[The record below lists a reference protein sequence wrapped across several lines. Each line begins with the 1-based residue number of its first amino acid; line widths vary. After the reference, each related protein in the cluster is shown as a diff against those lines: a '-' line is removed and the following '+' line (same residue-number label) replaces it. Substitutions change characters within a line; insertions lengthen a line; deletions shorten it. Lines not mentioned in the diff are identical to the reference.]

1 MAFGITRPGFPD
13 RPVQSQ
19 GRAAPGPKGWPLIGV
34 APHLKA
40 DAPNY
45 LLWCARTHGPVVSMR
60 VGHLRCHLTAHPE
73 AIDRVLRKNEGNY
86 DKLKFVE
93 KLKPLLGE
101 GVATSN
107 GERWAASRKIVQAM
121 LTARRVDTLLPEM
134 DAEITAAADQWQAES
149 DLRDPGQASCALTL
163 RVLARSMFGHL
174 DRERVEAV
182 VASIDHLQ
190 RHLRDR
196 IWSNIPF
203 SEYLPTSANRDF
215 EWHRQRVLDAVEDLI
230 ARHRSGKIS
239 DSSFI
244 AVLANATDDTTGE
257 PMTDQ
262 QIRDEI
268 MTVFLAGHETTGN
281 TLGWAF
287 HLLADHPHVQA
298 KMRQEILETI
308 PPDHTPSMQDLKN
321 LRYTKAVLEEVMRLY
336 PSAFW
341 FARTAL
347 DDDTVMGYR
356 IRKGDTIFV
365 SQYVTQR
372 LAEYWEDP
380 DSFRPERFLEGNAGH
395 RFAKLPF
402 GGGPR
407 TCPGSHFAMAEMS
420 IVLARVLARVHV
432 RQTGAGRVQ
441 QDALVTLRPQ
451 NGSCVR
457 MEPLTRTVHVEHQE
471 PGEHGL
477 VDAALRLRKRVFVDV
492 KGWPV
497 NTDEQGR
504 EHDQFDTR
512 HTRHIV
518 TLDQGRVVA
527 AARAMPLDQPSLLMD
542 VFPWLI
548 QGDRDAYKTRDY
560 WEGARL
566 VADPELSAHDSRR
579 YLAKL
584 LYDTISTFHDEGVE
598 ALLTV
603 SDPVMERVLKRVG
616 ANPQRLGPVK
626 RDEHGFPVLA
636 LYLPCTE
643 TTLAKL
649 AGHAERDAAGE
660 SDPAVAA

>member
-1 MAFGITRPGFPD
+1 MAFDIARSSSAR
-13 RPVQSQ
+13 RPVARDGQM
-19 GRAAPGPKGWPLIGV
+19 APGPSGWPLIGV

-45 LLWCARTHGPVVSMR
+45 LLSCARTYGPVVSMR
-60 VGHLRCHLTAHPE
+60 VAHLRCHLTAHPD
-73 AIDRVLRKNEGNY
+73 AIDHVLRRNARNY

-121 LTARRVDTLLPEM
+121 LTARRVGELLPEM
-134 DAEITAAADQWQAES
+134 DGEISAAADQ
-149 DLRDPGQASCALTL
+149 LRDDGGADDLGQATCALTL

-174 DRERVEAV
+174 DPARVEAV

-203 SEYLPTSANRDF
+203 SDKLPTEANRDF
-215 EWHRQRVLDAVEDLI
+215 EQHRQRVLDAVEDLI
-230 ARHRSGKIS
+230 ARHRNGEVSET
-239 DSSFI
+239 SFI

-257 PMTDQ
+257 PMTDA

-281 TLGWAF
+281 TLAWAF
-287 HLLADHPHVQA
+287 HLLAEHPEVQE
-298 KMRQEILETI
+298 KIRRETLANI
-308 PPDHTPSMQDLKN
+308 PPDRTPSMQDLKS

-347 DDDTVMGYR
+347 NDDTVMGYR
-356 IRKGDTIFV
+356 IRKGETVFV

-372 LAEYWEDP
+372 LGDYWDDP
-380 DSFRPERFLEGNAGH
+380 DSFRPERFLEGGAAH
-395 RFAKLPF
+395 RFANLPF

-420 IVLARVLARVHV
+420 IVLARVLPRVNVQPGGDGHV
-432 RQTGAGRVQ
+432 A
-441 QDALVTLRPQ
+441 QDALVTLRPAP
-451 NGSCVR
+451 GTPVR
-457 MEPLTRTVHVEHQE
+457 MAPITRTVQVEGVQ
-471 PGEHGL
+471 PGDDTL
-477 VDAALRLRKRVFVDV
+477 VDAALRLRKRVFMDL

-497 NTDEQGR
+497 TTDEAGR
-504 EHDQFDTR
+504 EHDQFDTP

-518 TLDQGRVVA
+518 TVDRGRVVA
-527 AARAMPLDQPSLLMD
+527 AARAMPLDQPSLLME

-548 QGDRDAYKTRDY
+548 QGERNAYKTRAY

-566 VADPELSAHDSRR
+566 VADPELSAHDTRQ
-579 YLAKL
+579 YLARL
-584 LYDTISTFHDEGVE
+584 LHDVVRTFHAEGVT

-636 LYLPCTE
+636 LYLPCNQ
-643 TTLAKL
+643 TTLDQL
-649 AGHAERDAAGE
+649 AGRATPEREPVDTAA
-660 SDPAVAA
+660 AAA